1 MLAPPQV
8 DDWSRRRIFGQLA
21 LSWIVL
27 LLAYALLA
35 WMTLLASPA
44 QGTGRP
50 ASTDAEG
57 VAAAAA
63 VLLEGASALVE
74 PAGPVDPELAPASLL
89 VPEVPEDARAHLAPR
104 PEPSSAF
111 ADAEHVASLGQS
123 PRELT
128 AVPILMYHH
137 VNDLPRAVVDAY
149 LRDLTVPVAEFRRQ
163 LQFLEAGGASAV
175 GLAELTGY
183 MQGGEP
189 LPRRPVILTFDDGYD
204 DNYHQAYPLLREH
217 GMRGTFFV
225 VAGLVG
231 KPGYMTWEQ
240 LREMQLNGME
250 IESHSLDHVDLSQL
264 PRPELQRQLVESRR
278 MLEQNL
284 LRPVRYLNY
293 PSGRYSPLVISMARA
308 AGYEAAVTVNY
319 GLVQQR
325 ATPYELNRVRVKGA
339 DTVESLASK
348 MVPTFWKYPPGGRFG
363 P

>member
-1 MLAPPQV
+1 M
-8 DDWSRRRIFGQLA
+8 
-21 LSWIVL
+21 
-27 LLAYALLA
+27 
-35 WMTLLASPA
+35 ASPD
-44 QGTGRP
+44 QGAGLP
-50 ASTDAEG
+50 ASTEAGQAE
-57 VAAAAA
+57 AAT
-63 VLLEGASALVE
+63 VGLLDGPSALVE
-74 PAGPVDPELAPASLL
+74 PSGPAEPELAPASLL
-89 VPEVPEDARAHLAPR
+89 VREAPAEAQGLLVA
-104 PEPSSAF
+104 PPQPSSAF
-111 ADAEHVASLGQS
+111 ADAEHVAILGQS
-123 PRELT
+123 PRELS

-137 VNDLPRAVVDAY
+137 VNDLPRTVIDLY
-149 LRDLTVPVAEFRRQ
+149 LRELTVPVAEFRRQ
-163 LQFLEAGGASAV
+163 LDFLDGRGASTV

-189 LPRRPVILTFDDGYD
+189 LPQRPVILTFDDGYN
-204 DNYHQAYPLLREH
+204 DNYYQAYPLLREH

-250 IESHSLDHVDLSQL
+250 IESHSLDHIDLSQL

-278 MLEQNL
+278 LLEQNL

-325 ATPYELNRVRVKGA
+325 AAPYELSRVRVKGA
-339 DTVESLASK
+339 DTVESLATK

-363 P
+363 L